1 MLATHNN
8 LNDIQNRA
16 EALEFLN
23 VQSMGFQNEE
33 DVFIEGGNVQCDFL
47 SLPKL
52 NPGLCYVRG
61 QTANLNT
68 TSDWFNKAQNEIS
81 VHLFSNE
88 NVDVKSFVRKQN
100 LHPIAFTGDII
111 DLDIS
116 NHYYPLSVY
125 FVSGPGEVRDT
136 RYHEKILDSNFNNI
150 KSPSLARNNL
160 SIADIARFDRLEDYR
175 DPLFVKNLS
184 VPKFDSNGVL
194 VYDAIKGDFGLI
206 SNFLSVATYSTTGLV
221 HFSDMDLPSGHQ
233 ITERFAQLSNAL
245 KSKLDVFQPV
255 IDDMIQMIHTSN
267 HHFLSSHNRLEDVDS
282 NLIKTRLG
290 LGSLHTFDSNAMD
303 MRATNTD
310 LVVSSKLK
318 IPKLGIKRFDGIR
331 ENTEGTALYQMA
343 ADETDHFSN
352 IPYDFFS
359 VATPIS
365 SNYTPMPTNDPMMGK
380 TYVYTKHEID
390 GTPEHIYHQQ
400 SNHFGMSYR
409 LFMKDAK
416 DALFYT
422 DNIIR
427 IMSMSDYYRENNLT
441 VVNFETLSNQYGLAG
456 LSPEVNF
463 YAEGMFDVFTENY
476 LTSNMLR
483 SKNNLNE
490 IQQLLN
496 GELNNNLSDFY
507 KGFDRI
513 VQKQPAT
520 WTTSSDYLLIDN
532 LLSTLQEQQ
541 IQMFA
546 FRDYSDPAKR
556 QAYLENL
563 YDVLELNKIAW
574 SSDFEDLYQKPT
586 SVCQFANDLQY
597 IDSFDSFHQIRND
610 TEAQIQTC
618 RNIGIGTLARHDA
631 NQVNIE
637 DCERFDATF
646 IHARTRFLIDMEI
659 GGFSEDPPVLL
670 VADDHNKGVWTT
682 APVFNYLNPDIAGLV
697 RFTTDPIAIDN
708 NNVVSLKD
716 LREKQSELLEKFK
729 EVFDAI
735 KSKYLAKSLDVM
747 TFIDSRKRYLFEF

>member
-23 VQSMGFQNEE
+23 VQNMGFQNKE
-33 DVFIEGGNVQCDFL
+33 DVFIEGGNVHCDTL
-47 SLPKL
+47 RLPKL
-52 NPGLCYVRG
+52 NSGLCYVRG
-61 QTANLNT
+61 QTANLST
-68 TSDWFNKAQNEIS
+68 TSDWFNKAPNEIS

-88 NVDVKSFVRKQN
+88 NLDIKSFVRKQN
-100 LHPIAFTGDII
+100 LHPIAFTGDIV

-116 NHYYPLSVY
+116 NYYYPLSMY
-125 FVSGPGEVRDT
+125 FEKTLYDKNYST
-136 RYHEKILDSNFNNI
+136 KILDNNFNNI
-150 KSPSLARNNL
+150 KSPSLARRNL
-160 SIADIARFDRLEDYR
+160 SIADIARFDRLDDYR

-184 VPKFDSNGVL
+184 IPKFDSNGVL
-194 VYDAIKGDFGLI
+194 VHDAVKGDFGLLS
-206 SNFLSVATYSTTGLV
+206 SNFLSIASYSTTGLV
-221 HFSDMDLPSGHQ
+221 HFSEMSLPSGDQ

-245 KSKLDVFQPV
+245 KTKLGVFQPV
-255 IDDMIQMIHTSN
+255 IDDMIRIVHTSN

-331 ENTEGTALYQMA
+331 ENNEGTALYQTV
-343 ADETDHFSN
+343 ADETNSISN
-352 IPYDFFS
+352 IAYEFFS
-359 VATPIS
+359 VATPIR
-365 SNYTPMPTNDPMMGK
+365 SNYTPMSINDPMMGK
-380 TYVYTKHEID
+380 TYVYTQHDID
-390 GTPEHIYHQQ
+390 ATPEHIYYQQ
-400 SNHFGMSYR
+400 SNYFGMSYR
-409 LFMKDAK
+409 LFTKDAK
-416 DALFYT
+416 EALFYVN
-422 DNIIR
+422 NITR
-427 IMSMSDYYRENNLT
+427 IMLMSDYYRENNIT
-441 VVNFETLSNQYGLAG
+441 VVNFETLSNQYDLAG
-456 LSPEVNF
+456 LSPKVNF
-463 YAEGMFDVFTENY
+463 YKESMFDIFTENY

-507 KGFDRI
+507 KGFERI
-513 VQKQPAT
+513 VQKQPPT
-520 WTTSSDYLLIDN
+520 WTTSSDYHIIDN

-541 IQMFA
+541 MQMFA

-574 SSDFEDLYQKPT
+574 SSEFEDLYQKPT

-597 IDSFDSFHQIRND
+597 IDSFDPFHQIRDD
-610 TEAQIQTC
+610 TEAQVRTC
-618 RNIGIGTLARHDA
+618 RNIGVGTLARHDA

-637 DCERFDATF
+637 DCKRFDATS
-646 IHARTRFLIDMEI
+646 IHARASLQIDMAI

-670 VADDHNKGVWTT
+670 IADEYNKGVWRT
-682 APVFNYLNPDIAGLV
+682 APVFNYLHPDIAGLIK
-697 RFTTDPIAIDN
+697 FTTDPISIDN
-708 NNVVSLKD
+708 NSVVSLKD
-716 LREKQSELLEKFK
+716 LRDILFELNLKFK
-729 EVFDAI
+729 DVFELI
-735 KSKYLAKSLDVM
+735 KSKYLDKSLDVM